1 MAMNENELHE
11 LQLQV
16 LQEIKKDL
24 AIISQRDQDCMQ
36 LMRDSVKDLRVILI
50 GVDGNNGVRSVVKK
64 HDAELEDLKKWRTQ
78 FMAIFAV
85 IQLVGMPIAIYVI
98 QHMIK

>member
-1 MAMNENELHE
+1 MADLHE

-16 LQEIKKDL
+16 LQAIKKDL
-24 AIISQRDQDCMQ
+24 EVIAQRDQDCQQ

-50 GVDGNNGVRSVVKK
+50 GVDGNNGVRSMAKK
-64 HDAELEDLKKWRTQ
+64 HDVELEELKKWRTQ

-85 IQLVGMPIAIYVI
+85 IQLLGVPITIYLI
-98 QHMIK
+98 QQFLVK